1 MSVELGYLP
10 EKFESL
16 QLSIPID
23 VSQFDYIKEFL
34 INFLNLE
41 DPTKILQSEDVS
53 GKYYNVDVTKEILPG
68 ITLPNDIW
76 LRSNINVR
84 DIKVKISILTEI
96 NSMIE
101 KELEKTDEILD
112 DTVLLYYKKLLM
124 AYKFYET
131 PKRNSFRHYS
141 IDSLKEEEEEET
153 DEYTVDENKSLNR
166 TVSNQSST
174 TSLRTH
180 HSYFSHSSNNNVS
193 SHSNQSNNFNYN
205 NLNSSS
211 GKRNSSS
218 RENILSRKRF
228 SSLMGNQ
235 SQSQSQSQPQPT
247 SQITSPISGTFN
259 LNSNGGQVFNL
270 EYEDEEPEEDHR
282 KSFNSILSKSKLYS
296 RMMKNREL
304 SSSMNS
310 NSSNRNS
317 ISTTATTNSNNS
329 KLKRNSITDEK
340 HHSNQSLPMFVNYSL
355 NQRQEIQKNKFE
367 YFIQTKQLLLL
378 ITRILNNLTTDSR
391 NNKLFKLMDFIK
403 RFIFKFIV
411 LDASELVN
419 TYGDVEAYRLYSRL
433 K

>member
-1 MSVELGYLP
+1 MSVELGYDHLP

-34 INFLNLE
+34 VNFLNLE
-41 DPTKILQSEDVS
+41 DPTKILQSDDVN
-53 GKYYNVDVTKEILPG
+53 GKFYNVEITKEILPG

-76 LRSNINVR
+76 LRSNINIK

-131 PKRNSFRHYS
+131 PKRNSLRHYS

-235 SQSQSQSQPQPT
+235 QQPP

-259 LNSNGGQVFNL
+259 LQNNGQVFNL
-270 EYEDEEPEEDHR
+270 EYEEEEPEEDNR
-282 KSFNSILSKSKLYS
+282 KSFNSILSKSKIYS

-329 KLKRNSITDEK
+329 KMKRNSINEEK
-340 HHSNQSLPMFVNYSL
+340 HHSNQSLPLFVNYSL

-367 YFIQTKQLLLL
+367 YFIQVKQLLLWINKIISHL
-378 ITRILNNLTTDSR
+378 SVDAR

-411 LDASELVN
+411 LDASELVTN
-419 TYGDVEAYRLYSRL
+419 YGDVEAYRMYSRL